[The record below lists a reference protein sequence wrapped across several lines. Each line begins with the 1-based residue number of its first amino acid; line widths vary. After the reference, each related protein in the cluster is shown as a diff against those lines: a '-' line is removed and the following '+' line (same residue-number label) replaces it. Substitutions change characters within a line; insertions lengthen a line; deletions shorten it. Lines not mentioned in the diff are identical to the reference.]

1 MNSNADAHPA
11 LVDLANGLQG
21 RDVYADTDVTE
32 FNVGDLLVI
41 ANVDALK
48 SRLRIRVYLPTDEE
62 KLVNDW
68 VYRQPAPASGIIQTG
83 YLDDERWRPRLVFER
98 PAEPRDWSTDPI
110 QDDIERFATAW
121 RNDIDV
127 DYPNNSRP
135 TYTIT
140 DDPRDVAPANAWLL
154 KGTEAS
160 YPSPDELRGD
170 REAADVGIFTLEW
183 TTAAQT
189 QVGDLALF
197 YFLSPRK
204 AVHFVARAASN
215 AFFSR
220 DIPVNADQP
229 VADTQWWGHFT
240 TLIEIEPIPVDVLR
254 RAAGGHL
261 PLRGRSGLYL
271 RPDTIEALSIRAK
284 NPADQA
290 ALDRVLAVPVGL
302 ADLPHPDDITFATWR
317 DLAAGALPLE
327 AHVCTHLVEPL
338 LRDVLTGTGLTWR
351 REFPV
356 GRRWAD
362 YVILDSDTPVHV
374 IEAKKVIAHPSG
386 RDWSESAELAQL
398 RWYADQLGTGGSL
411 IDSHRLLLLPRN
423 SATPSREILR
433 RSADTADRDTL
444 RQHILAGRESR

>member
-1 MNSNADAHPA
+1 LVTSNAAVHPA
-11 LVDLANGLQG
+11 LVDLADALRG
-21 RDVYADTDVTE
+21 RDVYADTDVME
-32 FNVGDLLVI
+32 FDVGDLFVL
-41 ANVDALK
+41 ANVDGFK
-48 SRLRIRVYLPTDEE
+48 SRLRIRVYLPTDDEQP
-62 KLVNDW
+62 VTDW
-68 VYRQPAPASGIIQTG
+68 VSRQPAPASGIIQTG
-83 YLDDERWRPRLVFER
+83 YLEDEKWRPRLVFER

-110 QDDIERFATAW
+110 HDDIERFATAW
-121 RNDIDV
+121 LNDTDV
-127 DYPNNSRP
+127 DYPNDSRP
-135 TYTIT
+135 AYTIT
-140 DDPRDVAPANAWLL
+140 DDPRDIAPANAWLL

-160 YPSPDELRGD
+160 YPTPAELRGD
-170 REAADVGIFTLEW
+170 REAADVGIFTWEW

-197 YFLSPRK
+197 YFLTPRK
-204 AVHFVARAASN
+204 SVHFVARAASN

-240 TLIEIEPIPVDVLR
+240 TPIEIEPIPVDALR

-261 PLRGRSGLYL
+261 PLRGRSGLFL

-290 ALDRVLAVPVGL
+290 ALDGVLAVPVGL
-302 ADLPHPDDITFATWR
+302 ADLPHPDDITFDTWR

-338 LRDVLTGTGLTWR
+338 LRDALADTGLTWK

-362 YVILDSDTPVHV
+362 YVILDGNTPVHV
-374 IEAKKVIAHPSG
+374 IEVKKVIAHQPG
-386 RDWSESAELAQL
+386 RDWSDSAELAQL
-398 RWYADQLGTGGSL
+398 RWYADELGTGGTL
-411 IDSHRLLLLPRN
+411 IDSHRLLFLPRGA
-423 SATPSREILR
+423 SEPSHEILR
-433 RSADTADRDTL
+433 RTASYTHRDAM
-444 RQHILAGRESR
+444 REHILC